1 MIRDFALPDLTF
13 MLLATR
19 WTIALAVVSFLG
31 GSVIG
36 IVIALMRIS
45 SSAILRWLA
54 IIFIRV
60 NQGTPLLLQLFI
72 VFFGAEMVGVP
83 MTPFVAAILAL
94 SVNAGAFL
102 GDIWRGSIQ
111 SVPKGQSEA
120 ARALGLGYFSR
131 MRDIIIPQAVR
142 IAIPPTVGFMVHHIK
157 STSLAAIIGFV
168 ELTRA
173 GHLINAT
180 VFEPF
185 LVFGIVAGIYFLLC
199 WPLTVASRRLEVR
212 LAQPYH
218 R

>member
-31 GSVIG
+31 GSLIG

-45 SSAILRWLA
+45 GNRVVRWLA
-54 IIFIRV
+54 ILFIRV

-72 VFFGAEMVGVP
+72 VFFGAEMIGIS
-83 MTPFVAAILAL
+83 MTAFVAAIIAL

-111 SVPKGQSEA
+111 AVPRGQSEA
-120 ARALGLGYFSR
+120 ARALGLGYASR
-131 MRDIIIPQAVR
+131 MRDIVIPQAVR

>member
-1 MIRDFALPDLTF
+1 MIRDFALPDVTF

-19 WTIALAVVSFLG
+19 WTIALAIVSFLG

-45 SSAILRWLA
+45 GNPILRWLA
-54 IIFIRV
+54 IVFIRV

-72 VFFGAEMVGVP
+72 VFFGAEMVGIP
-83 MTPFVAAILAL
+83 MTPFAAAILAL
-94 SVNAGAFL
+94 SINAGAFL

-111 SVPKGQSEA
+111 SVPRGQSEA
-120 ARALGLGYFSR
+120 ARALGLGYFAR